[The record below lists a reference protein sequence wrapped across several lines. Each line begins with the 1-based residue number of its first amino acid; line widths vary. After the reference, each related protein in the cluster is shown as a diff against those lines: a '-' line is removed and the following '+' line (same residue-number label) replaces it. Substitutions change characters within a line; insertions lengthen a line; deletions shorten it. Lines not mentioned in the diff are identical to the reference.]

1 MDTGQLNNS
10 GMEACGPSA
19 KFLLRLLAVAQH
31 SHNGGKYFQQKLF
44 FLYLQPLSTSAA
56 PITVGA
62 GGPKHGTDNNNM
74 RLM

>member
-1 MDTGQLNNS
+1 MAENIFN
-10 GMEACGPSA
+10 
-19 KFLLRLLAVAQH
+19 K
-31 SHNGGKYFQQKLF
+31 NYY